1 MKKNLIAVALL
12 AACFATVAAA
22 QTAAPNKVGVIQ
34 IQSALVATKDGQKA
48 AKELE
53 ERMAPRKK
61 ELDGKQA
68 EIRDLQERL
77 QKGGN
82 TLSDSAKEDLT
93 RNIDQKTKSFNRQVE
108 DAQAELQAEQQK
120 VLNQL
125 GQKMMQVIDKYAQA
139 NGFSVILDV
148 SNQNTP
154 VLYASNTIDITK
166 DIIELYDKSNIT
178 VGQAPQLVPRCSPPL
193 HRSRPLRSRL
203 PRRPPLRPQ
212 PLPSRSAAFRFT
224 PRGSPRA
231 RIPREALFAEKFSV
245 PIGPLIDIAVLPIY
259 LVQLIEIRPADGTAI
274 PLLK

>member
-1 MKKNLIAVALL
+1 MKKIKVQEFAVKKNLIAVALL
-12 AACFATVAAA
+12 AACFVTVAAA

-53 ERMAPRKK
+53 DKMAPRKK

-93 RNIDQKTKSFNRQVE
+93 RNIDQKTKSFNREVE
-108 DAQAELQAEQQK
+108 DAQAELQTEQQK
-120 VLNQL
+120 VLNAL

-154 VLYASNTIDITK
+154 VLYASNTVDITK
-166 DIIELYDKSNIT
+166 EIIDLYDKAN
-178 VGQAPQLVPRCSPPL
+178 GGAAAAAPAAPKPAAPKPAAAPP
-193 HRSRPLRSRL
+193 
-203 PRRPPLRPQ
+203 
-212 PLPSRSAAFRFT
+212 AA
-224 PRGSPRA
+224 PKP
-231 RIPREALFAEKFSV
+231 
-245 PIGPLIDIAVLPIY
+245 
-259 LVQLIEIRPADGTAI
+259 
-274 PLLK
+274 